1 MTTKIENTKLSNQSK
16 NQLIKNKIV
25 NTDQLRKIDNKEL
38 YKIRGLGQKS
48 LEEIIDLKN
57 QLEYKCENTD
67 WLNIQSGNYIEEVL
81 NKKIENIITDKN
93 LLNKLK
99 LNNIQLFNSFI
110 DHTPEDIKKLRG
122 FDKKQQKQ
130 LWKCIMY
137 AKEKIGLKNISIF
150 EEAMQ
155 NPDLCFKE
163 IITDKLPK
171 TKEKVKTR
179 FYFDDEYSEYLN
191 HKIFNNAFTRKEMN
205 FIEKTGINS
214 IVNLLDKS
222 MENLYKV
229 RGISNKSISKIIE
242 KLCLYIIT
250 YSNKKI
256 YFGNVTTIFL
266 TDQNL
271 GFLLDNDE
279 ELTHS
284 FITKL
289 SEKISDVINVNDYS
303 LEYTIDF
310 LKDNESLSSLW
321 IEEDMQ
327 KILVYALVQNQN
339 GKLTQDEAVEYFGFF
354 ENINVIKS
362 LSALKK
368 SGYIEKINGVL
379 LCKKPSVLSNVKKNY
394 SENIYLAFAM
404 RVEGLTLE
412 AIGQKLG
419 VTRERIRQ
427 INARVLNNLSEEYRE
442 DKYAYW
448 YNNYNLKK
456 EAYEKIFDDNNYD
469 YLTLRYK
476 QGNKDISEIIEDD
489 YASIDLKTSVRQY
502 INRDNLVLSNKIIQ
516 KNRNSIL
523 EFLMEEYVD
532 KIAHIDDI
540 LEIYNIFIEEQK
552 LDVEKFIIDIRTLE
566 NVIGNSDFA
575 VTRGKKQYRY
585 YNFNFYD
592 WNEFYNRLNIYE
604 WDGKEI
610 TTRIL
615 FNSHNALMKEYNI
628 HHENELHNV
637 IKKTHNKHLRTRI
650 KVTRMPGISVGSTDR
665 KEQVISFMIDN
676 APINVEDFVEKY
688 SETFGTKKSTI
699 KANYLPLI
707 KEYIYKDVIDLES
720 NNVSNNEL
728 EIVKKVIG
736 NRKFLFYDD
745 LKKELHGHI
754 SNEKLGLALNKL
766 KFKRY
771 ITYLLSSD
779 YQSTRGYFDEIYID
793 NQEIIDFTNIDKRIW
808 NLSSFN
814 SWLYDK
820 VLKLELVEFQYKKF
834 ITIQHLRNIGITKQ
848 ELLEYR
854 KKALEKLQDGHI
866 WTVSTLIDVLGA
878 NHLDD
883 FGFDLIFYRSIIRGA
898 DKVYSTKVTNNY
910 LLKLESVP
918 TVLGIIEDEISRC
931 KSLDVFELT
940 QKVNE
945 IYELDI
951 TKTFVVTIVN
961 ESSMYYDPIMEKV
974 YLDLNYYYEELE

>member
-1 MTTKIENTKLSNQSK
+1 MTTKIENTKLSNRSK

-110 DHTPEDIKKLRG
+110 DLTPEDIKKLRG

-130 LWKCIMY
+130 LWKCIMD

-163 IITDKLPK
+163 IITGKLPK

-310 LKDNESLSSLW
+310 LKDNESLSGLW

-339 GKLTQDEAVEYFGFF
+339 GKLTQDEAIEYFGFF

-379 LCKKPSVLSNVKKNY
+379 LCKKPSVLSDVKKNY

-516 KNRNSIL
+516 K
-523 EFLMEEYVD
+523 
-532 KIAHIDDI
+532 K
-540 LEIYNIFIEEQK
+540 
-552 LDVEKFIIDIRTLE
+552 
-566 NVIGNSDFA
+566 
-575 VTRGKKQYRY
+575 
-585 YNFNFYD
+585 
-592 WNEFYNRLNIYE
+592 
-604 WDGKEI
+604 
-610 TTRIL
+610 
-615 FNSHNALMKEYNI
+615 
-628 HHENELHNV
+628 
-637 IKKTHNKHLRTRI
+637 
-650 KVTRMPGISVGSTDR
+650 
-665 KEQVISFMIDN
+665 
-676 APINVEDFVEKY
+676 
-688 SETFGTKKSTI
+688 
-699 KANYLPLI
+699 
-707 KEYIYKDVIDLES
+707 
-720 NNVSNNEL
+720 
-728 EIVKKVIG
+728 
-736 NRKFLFYDD
+736 
-745 LKKELHGHI
+745 
-754 SNEKLGLALNKL
+754 
-766 KFKRY
+766 
-771 ITYLLSSD
+771 
-779 YQSTRGYFDEIYID
+779 
-793 NQEIIDFTNIDKRIW
+793 
-808 NLSSFN
+808 
-814 SWLYDK
+814 
-820 VLKLELVEFQYKKF
+820 
-834 ITIQHLRNIGITKQ
+834 
-848 ELLEYR
+848 
-854 KKALEKLQDGHI
+854 
-866 WTVSTLIDVLGA
+866 
-878 NHLDD
+878 
-883 FGFDLIFYRSIIRGA
+883 
-898 DKVYSTKVTNNY
+898 
-910 LLKLESVP
+910 
-918 TVLGIIEDEISRC
+918 
-931 KSLDVFELT
+931 
-940 QKVNE
+940 
-945 IYELDI
+945 
-951 TKTFVVTIVN
+951 
-961 ESSMYYDPIMEKV
+961 
-974 YLDLNYYYEELE
+974 